1 MIALARFFDWR
12 SALVIV
18 KPATFLRWHR
28 NAFRLFWKWKLR
40 KRGRPSSPR
49 NLRQIIQRFV
59 RENPTWERIESPTT
73 TRQVRNPILAQDREQ
88 VLGFWSTPRC
98 PGRSGTFVRNHARA
112 IAACDFFVSV
122 SATFR
127 VFYVF
132 VAMEIGSRQILRV
145 NVTCHPT
152 EEWTIQQFREFLHM
166 QLKMSSSA
174 NSCAEPKI

>member
-59 RENPTWERIESPTT
+59 RENPNLGKDRI
-73 TRQVRNPILAQDREQ
+73 AD
-88 VLGFWSTPRC
+88 
-98 PGRSGTFVRNHARA
+98 
-112 IAACDFFVSV
+112 D
-122 SATFR
+122 
-127 VFYVF
+127 Y
-132 VAMEIGSRQILRV
+132 
-145 NVTCHPT
+145 
-152 EEWTIQQFREFLHM
+152 
-166 QLKMSSSA
+166 SSS
-174 NSCAEPKI
+174 SESDSRPGP